1 MRFYNYVLGNETKY
15 YPKKVQEKIN
25 AGEGAA
31 MLAIWAVVLI
41 GCKNTLAYGVFQD
54 YQLIYRCF
62 VNKQMFLYI

>member
-41 GCKNTLAYGVFQD
+41 GCKNTLAYGVFQ
-54 YQLIYRCF
+54 
-62 VNKQMFLYI
+62 